1 MKKLIEKEQL
11 LDILKNRNENERLDL
26 KNCAFKDM
34 DLTGLDLKNVDLD
47 WSDFENVK
55 LANVDFENSN
65 LSNVFLEHADLS
77 NASFKNCT
85 LHATN
90 LRYTDLTNVD
100 FSGADIFGANLEE
113 AKMDGIKT
121 DENTKH
127 YKMVCPETGA
137 FLAWKTCFNTRLVR
151 LLIPADARRTSSTL
165 NTCRCDKA
173 KVLAVTDPT
182 ETIKFDEAVSYVD
195 GDFVYKVG
203 EMAYAK
209 GFNPDRWRDSTGGI
223 HFFMTKEEALGYLM
237 SISGEQSESAADW
250 TKDK

>member
-1 MKKLIEKEQL
+1 MKKYIEKDTL
-11 LDILKNRNENERLDL
+11 LNLLKDRKSNEKLDL
-26 KNCAFKDM
+26 RHCIFKNM
-34 DLTGLDLKNVDLD
+34 DLTGINLENIDLE
-47 WSDFENVK
+47 WSDFENVVLK
-55 LANVDFENSN
+55 NVNFENSN
-65 LSNVFLEHADLS
+65 LSNVFFEHADLS
-77 NASFKNCT
+77 KSNFKNCMMHT
-85 LHATN
+85 TN
-90 LRYTDLTNVD
+90 LRYANLTDVD
-100 FSGADIFGANLEE
+100 ISGADIFGANLEE
-113 AKMDGIKT
+113 ANMTGLKY

-182 ETIKFDEAVSYVD
+182 ETVKFDEAVSYVD

-203 EMAYAK
+203 EMVYAK

-223 HFFMTKEEALGYLM
+223 HFFITKEEALGYLM
-237 SISGEQSESAADW
+237 SISGEQSESATDW
-250 TKDK
+250 TKSK